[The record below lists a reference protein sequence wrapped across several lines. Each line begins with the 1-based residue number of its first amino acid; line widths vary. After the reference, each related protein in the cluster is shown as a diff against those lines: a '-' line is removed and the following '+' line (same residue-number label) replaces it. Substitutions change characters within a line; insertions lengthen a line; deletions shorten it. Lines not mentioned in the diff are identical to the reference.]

1 MVKVSLMFYLVD
13 LAQSGLS
20 VSLVYQY
27 DVDGI
32 KYVCSAVAHVQLP
45 LLNMVSIYISQLKYM
60 VSLYSFS

>member
-45 LLNMVSIYISQLKYM
+45 LLNMVSIYISPLKYM